1 MIKRL
6 LQIFYVEEVMPMILT
21 QAGMLHHV
29 DEGSILRA
37 IFEGTANSTGEQFFA
52 ALVKNLAGV
61 LKTYSSWVTE
71 YIEETNKLRT
81 LAFWVDG
88 RLVENFTIDVTG
100 TPCEVVIRSVRLVH
114 FPDNMMQLFPDSPI
128 IRDFNA
134 VSYMGVPLLDTDG
147 RIFGNLAVLDNQPMP
162 EEPKSEALFRIFAS
176 RASAELQRIR
186 AEEEIRRREEKY
198 RRIIES
204 TGEGFILLNK
214 NFEITEVNTAFCQLV
229 GTSPENVIG
238 KSPLDFA
245 TEEFRHFLTT
255 NRKEILYGLCRD
267 FEGALISSRS
277 EDIPILA
284 HGDTLRNDK
293 GEIIG
298 TMAFITNMSE
308 HKKSLRLASEVQKSL
323 LPQGCQ
329 QLQGIEIVGKTKA
342 CDEVGGDYYDFL
354 EVCEGR
360 ETLLNVVVG
369 DVTGHGVDAALL
381 MTSARAFLRMCVQ
394 QRVGISQIVTEL
406 NRHLAVD
413 FLSTGRF
420 MTLFYVSIDRAKES
434 LRWVRAGHDPA
445 IIYDPLKDEFEELK
459 GTGLALGVDRD
470 FIFEENGRTGLRSG
484 QVIAIGTDGIWDACN
499 KDKILFGKN
508 RFREILRENAHRSAH
523 EIIEAVY
530 GELSIFTHGL
540 KQTDDITLVVMK
552 VQDLPHIECD
562 WQI

>member
-1 MIKRL
+1 MK
-6 LQIFYVEEVMPMILT
+6 LT
-21 QAGMLHHV
+21 QATTLHNI
-29 DEGSILRA
+29 DEGSIIRA
-37 IFEGTANSTGEQFFA
+37 IFEGTASSTGEQFFA
-52 ALVKNLAGV
+52 SLVKNLARV
-61 LKTYSSWVTE
+61 LNTYSSWVTE
-71 YIEETNKLRT
+71 YIEKTNSLRT

-88 RLVENFTIDVTG
+88 RLMENCTINITG
-100 TPCEVVIRSVRLVH
+100 TPCEFVISNVHLVH
-114 FPDNMMQLFPDSPI
+114 YPDNLIQLFPDSAI
-128 IRDFNA
+128 IKDFNA

-147 RIFGNLAVLDNQPMP
+147 RILGNLAVLDNQPMP
-162 EEPKSEALFRIFAS
+162 EEPKSEALFRIFAA
-176 RASAELQRIR
+176 RASAELQRIH
-186 AEEEIRRREEKY
+186 AEAEIRSREEKY
-198 RRIIES
+198 RRIVES

-214 NFEITEVNTAFCQLV
+214 NFEITEVNMAFCRLV
-229 GTSPENVIG
+229 GTSPENIIG

-267 FEGALISSRS
+267 FEGALISSWG
-277 EDIPILA
+277 EGIPILV

-293 GEIIG
+293 GEILG

-308 HKKSLRLASEVQKSL
+308 HKKSLQLASEVQKSL
-323 LPQGCQ
+323 LPQGCL
-329 QLQGIEIVGKTKA
+329 QLQGIEIAGKTKA
-342 CDEVGGDYYDFL
+342 CDEIGGDYFDYL
-354 EVCEGR
+354 EDYEGVKTR
-360 ETLLNVVVG
+360 LDAVVG

-394 QRVGISQIVTEL
+394 QRVSIARIVTEL

-413 FLSTGRF
+413 FLNTGRF
-420 MTLFYVSIDRAKES
+420 MTLFYVSIDRARES

-470 FIFEENGRTGLRSG
+470 FIFKENSRTGLRNG

-499 KDKILFGKN
+499 KDQIMFGKN
-508 RFREILRENAHRSAH
+508 RFREILRENAHCSAQ
-523 EIIEAVY
+523 EIIDAVY
-530 GELSIFTHGL
+530 SELRLFTHGL
-540 KQTDDITLVVMK
+540 KQTDDITLVVIK

>member
-1 MIKRL
+1 MT
-6 LQIFYVEEVMPMILT
+6 PA
-21 QAGMLHHV
+21 QATTLHDI
-29 DEGSILRA
+29 DEGSIIRA
-37 IFEGTANSTGEQFFA
+37 IFEGTASSTGEQFFA
-52 ALVKNLAGV
+52 SLVKNLARV
-61 LKTYSSWVTE
+61 LNTYSSWVTE
-71 YIEETNKLRT
+71 YIEKTNSLRT

-88 RLVENFTIDVTG
+88 RLMENLTIDITG
-100 TPCEVVIRSVRLVH
+100 TPCEVVIKNVQLVH
-114 FPDNMMQLFPDSPI
+114 FPDNMMQLFPDSSI

-147 RIFGNLAVLDNQPMP
+147 RILGNLAVLNNQPMP
-162 EEPKSEALFRIFAS
+162 EEPKSEALFRIFAA

-186 AEEEIRRREEKY
+186 AEADIRSSEEKY
-198 RRIIES
+198 RRIVES

-229 GTSPENVIG
+229 GTSPENIIG
-238 KSPLDFA
+238 TSPLDFA

-267 FEGALISSRS
+267 FEGALVSTRC
-277 EDIPILA
+277 EDIPILV

-298 TMAFITNMSE
+298 TMAFITDMSE

-323 LPQGCQ
+323 LPQGFL
-329 QLQGIEIVGKTKA
+329 QLQGIEIAGKTKA
-342 CDEVGGDYYDFL
+342 CDEIGGDYFDYL
-354 EVCEGR
+354 EDYEGVKSR
-360 ETLLNVVVG
+360 LDLVVG
-369 DVTGHGVDAALL
+369 DVTGHGIDAALL

-394 QRVGISQIVTEL
+394 QRVSIARIVTEL

-420 MTLFYVSIDRAKES
+420 MTLFYMSIDRAKES

-470 FIFEENGRTGLRSG
+470 YIFEENGKTGIRSG

-499 KDKILFGKN
+499 KGKILFGKN
-508 RFREILRENAHRSAH
+508 RFREILRKNAHRSAH
-523 EIIEAVY
+523 EIIAAVY
-530 GELSIFTHGL
+530 DELSIFTHGL
-540 KQTDDITLVVMK
+540 RQADDITLVVIK
-552 VQDLPHIECD
+552 VQDLPQIECD